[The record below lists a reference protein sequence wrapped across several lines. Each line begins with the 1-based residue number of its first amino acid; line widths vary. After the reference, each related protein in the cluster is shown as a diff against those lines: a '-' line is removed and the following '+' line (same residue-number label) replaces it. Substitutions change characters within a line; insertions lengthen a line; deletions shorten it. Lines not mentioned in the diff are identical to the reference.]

1 MQARQGTAQWRPMKA
16 RWRALGLWILAWLV
30 ASAGGAAW
38 IAHDGLR
45 QLRDEFDT
53 HARIAHRLLSQ
64 QVVQYD
70 AVLAT
75 LALLGGAGERAGA
88 EQRLSSVYPSI
99 LAVARRDAG
108 AEWPDPRLAAAE
120 AQSRTAQR
128 PQLGP
133 HDLAAGRYWLVMAAQ
148 PASFALDVDLA
159 RTVPWADWPMDPKTS
174 PVRLSLQT
182 DRQQYVVQ
190 PGAKAQGPWHFEFHK
205 HLASASQDFDVMAE
219 RTVRLGELP
228 WGWMLLWTAGVALLT
243 AGARWLQLQRTERR
257 RAEERVRF
265 AQVARLNALGELAA
279 GMAHELNQPLTA
291 VLANTQAA
299 RRLLDEQAGPDEL
312 ATARSAMGQA
322 AEQARRASDVVG
334 RLRRAI
340 ERPASGRAGQALNLH
355 DVLRRSLDLLQP
367 ELSRHGVEVRL
378 HAGSGVHQPMRASG
392 DPVAVDQIVHNLL
405 LNAMQAMQQQDAQTR
420 RIDLHY
426 GAAAG
431 DSRHCEVRVCDNGPG
446 IAPEVLPR
454 IFEPFFSTREHGL
467 GLGLSLCETLAQE
480 MGGSLQAAA
489 GPDGRGAC
497 FVLRLPRAA

>member
-1 MQARQGTAQWRPMKA
+1 MKS
-16 RWRALGLWILAWLV
+16 RWGALGIWLAAWLLASV
-30 ASAGGAAW
+30 AGAAW
-38 IAHDGLR
+38 IARDGLR
-45 QLRDEFDT
+45 QLQDDFDT
-53 HARIAHRLLSQ
+53 QARITHRLLSQ

-75 LALLGGAGERAGA
+75 LALLGGSGA
-88 EQRLSSVYPSI
+88 EQRLSTVYPSI
-99 LAVARRDAG
+99 RAVVRRDAD
-108 AEWPDPRLAAAE
+108 APWPDARLAAAE
-120 AQSRTAQR
+120 AQSRKAQR

-133 HDLAAGRYWLVMAAQ
+133 MDLAGGRYWLVMAAE

-159 RTVPWADWPMDPKTS
+159 RTVPWADWPMDPRRS
-174 PVRLSLQT
+174 PIRVSLQ
-182 DRQQYVVQ
+182 QGGQAFVIQ
-190 PGAKAQGPWHFEFHK
+190 PGAGAAGPWRFDFHK
-205 HLASASQDFDVMAE
+205 HLASASQDFDVVAE
-219 RTVRLGELP
+219 RSVGLAELP
-228 WGWMLLWTAGVALLT
+228 WGWMAAWTLAVGLLLAAT
-243 AGARWLQLQRTERR
+243 RWLQQQRTERR

-340 ERPASGRAGQALNLH
+340 ERPSSDGAGQVVDLH
-355 DVLRRSLDLLQP
+355 DVLRRALDLLEP
-367 ELSRHGVEVRL
+367 ELARQDVEVRL
-378 HAGSGVHQPMRASG
+378 RAQGAAHPPLRASG
-392 DPVAVDQIVHNLL
+392 DRVAIEQIVHNLL
-405 LNAMQAMQQQDAQTR
+405 LNAMQAMSLQAGGTRQVNVVYGPAQDE
-420 RIDLHY
+420 
-426 GAAAG
+426 
-431 DSRHCEVRVCDNGPG
+431 RHCQVRVCDSGPG

-480 MGGSLQAAA
+480 MGGSLQA
-489 GPDGRGAC
+489 GPGEGGRGAC
-497 FVLRLPRAA
+497 FVLRLQRAA

>member
-1 MQARQGTAQWRPMKA
+1 MKA
-16 RWRALGLWILAWLV
+16 RWGALGIWIVAWLI
-30 ASAGGAAW
+30 ASAAGAAW

-45 QLRDEFDT
+45 QIRDDFDT
-53 HARIAHRLLSQ
+53 NARIAHRLLSQ

-75 LALLGGAGERAGA
+75 LAFLGAAGEGGGA

-99 LAVARRDAG
+99 RAVARRDASTG
-108 AEWPDPRLAAAE
+108 WPDPRLDAAE
-120 AQSRTAQR
+120 AQSRTDQR

-133 HDLAAGRYWLVMAAQ
+133 LDLTAGRYWLVMAAQ

-159 RTVPWADWPMDPKTS
+159 RAVPWADWPMVPKTD

-182 DRQQYVVQ
+182 DRQQYVIQ
-190 PGAKAQGPWHFEFHK
+190 AGAKAAGLWHFEFHK
-205 HLASASQDFDVMAE
+205 HLASASQDFDVVAE
-219 RTVRLGELP
+219 RTVRLAELP
-228 WGWMLLWTAGVALLT
+228 WGWMLLWTAAVGLLL
-243 AGARWLQLQRTERR
+243 AGARGLRQQRTERR

-312 ATARSAMGQA
+312 ATARSAMSQA

-340 ERPASGRAGQALNLH
+340 ERPASDRAGQAMNLH
-355 DVLRRSLDLLQP
+355 DVLRRALDLLQP
-367 ELSRHGVEVRL
+367 ELARQAVEVRL
-378 HAGSGVHQPMRASG
+378 HPDGGAHQPVRASA
-392 DPVAVDQIVHNLL
+392 DPVAVEQIVHNLL
-405 LNAMQAMQQQDAQTR
+405 LNAMQAMQLQGAGTR
-420 RIDLHY
+420 RIDLFY
-426 GAAAG
+426 GAAS

-480 MGGSLQAAA
+480 MGGSLQA
-489 GPDGRGAC
+489 GPGNDGRGAC

>member
-1 MQARQGTAQWRPMKA
+1 M
-16 RWRALGLWILAWLV
+16 AWLV
-30 ASAGGAAW
+30 ASAAGSAW
-38 IAHDGLR
+38 IARDGLR
-45 QLRDEFDT
+45 QLQDEFDT
-53 HARIAHRLLSQ
+53 NARITHRLLSQ
-64 QVVQYD
+64 QVVQFD

-75 LALLGGAGERAGA
+75 LALLGGAGEGGGA

-99 LAVARRDAG
+99 RAVARRDA
-108 AEWPDPRLAAAE
+108 ATDWPDPRLAVAE
-120 AQSRTAQR
+120 AQSRSAQR

-133 HDLAAGRYWLVMAAQ
+133 LDLPGGRYWLVMAAQ

-182 DRQQYVVQ
+182 DKGQYVVQ
-190 PGAKAQGPWHFEFHK
+190 PGAKVQGPWHFEFHK
-205 HLASASQDFDVMAE
+205 HLASASQDFDVVAE
-219 RTVRLGELP
+219 RTVRLSELP
-228 WGWMLLWTAGVALLT
+228 WGWMVLWTVGVGLLL
-243 AGARWLQLQRTERR
+243 AGARWLQQQRTERR

-340 ERPASGRAGQALNLH
+340 ERPASDRAGQVLNLH
-355 DVLRRSLDLLQP
+355 DVLRRALDLLQP
-367 ELSRHGVEVRL
+367 ELARQGVEVRL
-378 HAGSGVHQPMRASG
+378 HPSGPAHQSVRASG
-392 DPVAVDQIVHNLL
+392 DPVAVEQIVHNLL
-405 LNAMQAMQQQDAQTR
+405 LNAMQAMQQQGADTR

-426 GAAAG
+426 GGAN
-431 DSRHCEVRVCDNGPG
+431 DSRRCEVRVCDNGPG

-480 MGGSLQAAA
+480 MGGSLQAAP
-489 GPDGRGAC
+489 GQNGRGAC
-497 FVLRLPRAA
+497 FVLRLPRAT

>member
-1 MQARQGTAQWRPMKA
+1 M
-16 RWRALGLWILAWLV
+16 AWLV
-30 ASAGGAAW
+30 ASVAGCAW
-38 IAHDGLR
+38 IARDGLR
-45 QLRDEFDT
+45 QLQDEFDT
-53 HARIAHRLLSQ
+53 NARIAHRLMSQ

-75 LALLGGAGERAGA
+75 LALLGGAGERAA
-88 EQRLSSVYPSI
+88 EQRLSGVYPSI
-99 LAVARRDAG
+99 RAVARRDAS
-108 AEWPDPRLAAAE
+108 ADWPDQRLADAE
-120 AQSRTAQR
+120 SQSRAAQR

-133 HDLAAGRYWLVMAAQ
+133 ADLAAGRYWLVMAAQ

-174 PVRLSLQT
+174 PVRLSLQGGK
-182 DRQQYVVQ
+182 QQYVVQ
-190 PGAKAQGPWHFEFHK
+190 PGAKTQGPWRFEFHK
-205 HLASASQDFDVMAE
+205 HLASPSQDFDVVAE
-219 RTVRLGELP
+219 RSVRLGELP
-228 WGWMLLWTAGVALLT
+228 WAWMLLWIACVGLLLAGT
-243 AGARWLQLQRTERR
+243 RWLQLQRTERR

-340 ERPASGRAGQALNLH
+340 ERPASDRAGQALNLH
-355 DVLRRSLDLLQP
+355 DVLRRALDLLQP
-367 ELSRHGVEVRL
+367 ELSRQGVEVRL
-378 HAGSGVHQPMRASG
+378 HSSTATHQQVRASG
-392 DPVAVDQIVHNLL
+392 DPVAVEQIVHNLL
-405 LNAMQAMQQQDAQTR
+405 LNAMQAMQQQDADAR
-420 RIDLHY
+420 RIDLAY
-426 GAAAG
+426 GPAS

-480 MGGSLQAAA
+480 MGGSLQAAP
-489 GPDGRGAC
+489 GDNGRGAC
-497 FVLRLPRAA
+497 FVLRLPRIA

>member
-1 MQARQGTAQWRPMKA
+1 MKA
-16 RWRALGLWILAWLV
+16 RWGALGIWILAWLL

-53 HARIAHRLLSQ
+53 NARIAHRLLSQ

-75 LALLGGAGERAGA
+75 LALLGGAGEHAGGA
-88 EQRLSSVYPSI
+88 ERRLSSVYPSI
-99 LAVARRDAG
+99 LNVVRRDA
-108 AEWPDPRLAAAE
+108 ATAWPDPRLADAE
-120 AQSRTAQR
+120 AQSRGAQR

-133 HDLAAGRYWLVMAAQ
+133 HDLASGRYWLVMAAQ
-148 PASFALDVDLA
+148 PASFALDVDLTG
-159 RTVPWADWPMDPKTS
+159 TVPWVDWPMDPKTS

-182 DRQQYVVQ
+182 DGQQYVVQ
-190 PGAKAQGPWHFEFHK
+190 PGSQAQGPWRFEFHK

-219 RTVRLGELP
+219 RAVRLSELP
-228 WGWMLLWTAGVALLT
+228 WGWMLLWTAGVGLAL
-243 AGARWLQLQRTERR
+243 AGVRWLQLQRTERR

-340 ERPASGRAGQALNLH
+340 ERPASDRAGQSLDLH
-355 DVLRRSLDLLQP
+355 DILRRALDLLQP
-367 ELSRHGVEVRL
+367 ELSRQGVEVRL
-378 HAGSGVHQPMRASG
+378 LPGGGAHQPLRASG
-392 DPVAVDQIVHNLL
+392 DPVAVEQIVHNLL
-405 LNAMQAMQQQDAQTR
+405 LNAMQAMQQQRADTR
-420 RIDLHY
+420 RIDLRY
-426 GAAAG
+426 GAAS
-431 DSRHCEVRVCDNGPG
+431 DSRHCEVRVCDTGPG
-446 IAPEVLPR
+446 IATEALPR

-480 MGGSLQAAA
+480 MGGSLQAAP
-489 GPDGRGAC
+489 GDNGRGAC